1 MQGLEARKA
10 GEQSRADSLRVS
22 IGQLATLPD
31 EDAGT
36 VEEPKRSPGAAMIGA
51 GAAVAV
57 LMFVIA
63 PVMAVV
69 AVAGAILAAL
79 GVVSRSGY
87 QTKLKAYEAYRA
99 SAAQRQETQKKKTE
113 LQTQLDAA
121 ERSVS
126 SLQEQLDG
134 LNRDI
139 QMEQAEEN
147 DKVHVAEGYS
157 TGSCDLIDFCMRLA
171 LVDTL
176 FESEQPFLILDDPFV
191 NLDAERMDKA
201 LELLNVMAASKQI
214 VYFVCHPIRAVEA
227 KQDSDARAEFV
238 RLAETARK
246 TIASRSSM
254 RGARKRPV
262 RKSPKELYH
271 VVNPD
276 GVVAIRPAKSGDT
289 ITNSIFSL
297 RFVLSDPGI
306 TRDHSYELFFIDA
319 TGHVMNDRQLIEIKN
334 GKLST
339 ERVQFCLNTRDD
351 SGSQYELMI
360 RESGQ
365 DDYEVVAR
373 IPYKAK
379 LAFAGTFSF
388 DL

>member
-1 MQGLEARKA
+1 
-10 GEQSRADSLRVS
+10 
-22 IGQLATLPD
+22 
-31 EDAGT
+31 
-36 VEEPKRSPGAAMIGA
+36 MIGA

-227 KQDSDARAEFV
+227 KQDSEARAEFV

-262 RKSPKELYH
+262 A
-271 VVNPD
+271 NPPRNC
-276 GVVAIRPAKSGDT
+276 IM
-289 ITNSIFSL
+289 L
-297 RFVLSDPGI
+297 
-306 TRDHSYELFFIDA
+306 
-319 TGHVMNDRQLIEIKN
+319 
-334 GKLST
+334 
-339 ERVQFCLNTRDD
+339 
-351 SGSQYELMI
+351 
-360 RESGQ
+360 
-365 DDYEVVAR
+365 
-373 IPYKAK
+373 
-379 LAFAGTFSF
+379 
-388 DL
+388 